1 MEMKQD
7 SLKVFFFL
15 FLLLFS
21 KNLNA
26 ETTLPSQT
34 VPKVF
39 EDIERKKIQR
49 RENRELLNG
58 LENIKKSKVQQEKIY
73 VTVDSLV
80 IIAPK
85 ELQNVINFETYK
97 NQLIGKSKSIYELNL
112 LANTITKDY
121 QTKDLPL
128 VRVILPKQELKPDGA
143 TVFFKVI
150 DGFIEEINLEK
161 VPKVQR
167 KAIFRYLREL
177 KDKKNIRNSL
187 LEKKLLLASQ
197 VAGLELNTAFAQGSI
212 EGATILVVEAKH
224 KLISG
229 SINFNNT
236 QSEELGRQL
245 GILQSTINS
254 PFGFGEGLTMF
265 GLAKPTIKG
274 MKGTGNAVTIRG
286 GGLSFSYPLGDNG
299 LKTNLSYS
307 ESMTRPGGDIASLGI
322 ESNMKSGSFGITYP
336 LLLRTD
342 SSWILR
348 GNVSWVDELQQTNAA
363 GVDQILSHDR
373 LTSLRIGLT
382 YYGCPSGC
390 IYFDSELSRGLDIA
404 SRSASEAVDI
414 PLSRTSGTSQ
424 YHHFRV
430 NSSYSFYVL
439 SSYLMKIG
447 LGGQY
452 TDDALLN
459 SEQST
464 VIGMDRISA
473 LTSGAISGDKIW
485 FIRGELNRN
494 FSLSNNFSI
503 TPYIYSAMGVAYLN
517 RPTAVENKETAAK
530 SAGVG
535 LQINNFND
543 YFYFDKNITAKI
555 EYSKTIATDKIE
567 ILSDVRLNK
576 HHLMLMLNMAF

>member
-1 MEMKQD
+1 M
-7 SLKVFFFL
+7 FFF
-15 FLLLFS
+15 FS
-21 KNLNA
+21 KNLIA
-26 ETTLPSQT
+26 ATTSPSQT
-34 VPKVF
+34 VPKVL
-39 EDIERKKIQR
+39 EDIEKEKIQR
-49 RENRELLNG
+49 REDLEFLNS
-58 LENIKKSKVQQEKIY
+58 LENIKKRKAQQQKIY
-73 VTVDSLV
+73 VKVDSLV
-80 IIAPK
+80 IIASK
-85 ELQNVINFETYK
+85 ELQNAINFETYK
-97 NQLIGKSKSIYELNL
+97 NQLVGKSKSIDELNL
-112 LANTITKDY
+112 LANRMTKDY
-121 QTKDLPL
+121 QTKDFPL

-150 DGFIEEINLEK
+150 DGFIEKINLEK

-177 KDKKNIRNSL
+177 KDKKNLKNSL

-197 VAGLELNTAFAQGSI
+197 VAGLDINTAFAQGSV

-245 GILQSTINS
+245 GILQTTINS
-254 PFGFGEGLTMF
+254 PFGLGEGLTMF
-265 GLAKPTIKG
+265 GLARPTIKG
-274 MKGTGNAVTIRG
+274 MKGTGNSVTIRG
-286 GGLSFSYPLGDNG
+286 GGLSFLYPLGDNG

-322 ESNMKSGSFGITYP
+322 ESNMKSGSLGITYP

-348 GNVSWVDELQQTNAA
+348 GNISWVDELQQTNAA
-363 GVDQILSHDR
+363 GVDQVLSHDR
-373 LTSLRIGLT
+373 LTSLRIGLS

-424 YHHFRV
+424 FHHFRV
-430 NSSYSFYVL
+430 NSYYSFYVL

-447 LGGQY
+447 FGGQY

-464 VIGMDRISA
+464 VIGMDRLSA

-485 FIRGELNRN
+485 YIRGEMNRN
-494 FSLSNNFSI
+494 FSLSNDFSI

-517 RPTAVENKETAAK
+517 RATAVENKETAAK
-530 SAGVG
+530 SVGVG
-535 LQINNFND
+535 LQLNNFND
-543 YFYFDKNITAKI
+543 HFNFDKNITAKI

>member
-1 MEMKQD
+1 MC
-7 SLKVFFFL
+7 FF
-15 FLLLFS
+15 FS
-21 KNLNA
+21 KNLIA
-26 ETTLPSQT
+26 ATTLPSQT

-39 EDIERKKIQR
+39 EDIEKEKIQR
-49 RENRELLNG
+49 REDRELLNG
-58 LENIKKSKVQQEKIY
+58 LENIKKRKAQQEKIY

-80 IIAPK
+80 IIASK
-85 ELQNVINFETYK
+85 KLQNVINFETFK
-97 NQLIGKSKSIYELNL
+97 NQLVGKSKSIDELNL
-112 LANTITKDY
+112 LANRMTRDY
-121 QTKDLPL
+121 QIKDFPL

-150 DGFIEEINLEK
+150 DGFIEKINLEK

-177 KDKKNIRNSL
+177 KDKKNLKNSL

-197 VAGLELNTAFAQGSI
+197 VAGLDINTAFAQGSV

-245 GILQSTINS
+245 GILQTTINS
-254 PFGFGEGLTMF
+254 PFGLGEGLTMF
-265 GLAKPTIKG
+265 GLARPTIKG
-274 MKGTGNAVTIRG
+274 MKGTGNSVTIRG

-322 ESNMKSGSFGITYP
+322 ESNMKSGSLGITYP

-348 GNVSWVDELQQTNAA
+348 GNISWVDELQQTNAA
-363 GVDQILSHDR
+363 GVDQVLSHDR
-373 LTSLRIGLT
+373 LTSLRIGLS

-447 LGGQY
+447 FGGQY

-464 VIGMDRISA
+464 VIGIDRISA

-485 FIRGELNRN
+485 YIRGEMNRN

-517 RPTAVENKETAAK
+517 RPTAVENKVTAAK
-530 SAGVG
+530 SFGVG
-535 LQINNFND
+535 LQVNNFND
-543 YFYFDKNITAKI
+543 HFNFDKNITAKI

>member
-1 MEMKQD
+1 M
-7 SLKVFFFL
+7 FFF
-15 FLLLFS
+15 FS
-21 KNLNA
+21 KNLIA
-26 ETTLPSQT
+26 ATTLPSQT
-34 VPKVF
+34 VPKVL
-39 EDIERKKIQR
+39 EDIEKEKIQR
-49 RENRELLNG
+49 REDLEFLNS
-58 LENIKKSKVQQEKIY
+58 LENIKKRKAQQQKIY

-80 IIAPK
+80 IIASK
-85 ELQNVINFETYK
+85 ELQNAINFETYK
-97 NQLIGKSKSIYELNL
+97 NQLVGKSKSIDELNL
-112 LANTITKDY
+112 LANRMTKDY
-121 QTKDLPL
+121 QTKDFPL

-150 DGFIEEINLEK
+150 DGFIEKINLEK

-177 KDKKNIRNSL
+177 KDKKNLKNSL

-197 VAGLELNTAFAQGSI
+197 VAGLDINTAFAQGSV

-245 GILQSTINS
+245 GILQTTINS
-254 PFGFGEGLTMF
+254 PFGLGEGLTMF
-265 GLAKPTIKG
+265 GLARPTIKG
-274 MKGTGNAVTIRG
+274 MKGTGNSVTIRG

-322 ESNMKSGSFGITYP
+322 ESNMKSGSLGITYP

-348 GNVSWVDELQQTNAA
+348 GNISWVDELQQTNAA
-363 GVDQILSHDR
+363 GVDQVLSHDR
-373 LTSLRIGLT
+373 LTSLRIGLS

-424 YHHFRV
+424 FHHFRV
-430 NSSYSFYVL
+430 NSYYSFYVL

-447 LGGQY
+447 FGGQY

-464 VIGMDRISA
+464 VIGMDRLSA

-485 FIRGELNRN
+485 YIRGEMNRN

-517 RPTAVENKETAAK
+517 RPTTVENKETAAK
-530 SAGVG
+530 SVGVG
-535 LQINNFND
+535 LQLNNFND
-543 YFYFDKNITAKI
+543 HFNFDKNITAKI

>member
-1 MEMKQD
+1 MC
-7 SLKVFFFL
+7 FF
-15 FLLLFS
+15 FS
-21 KNLNA
+21 KNLIA
-26 ETTLPSQT
+26 ATTLPSQT

-39 EDIERKKIQR
+39 EDIEKEKIQR
-49 RENRELLNG
+49 REDRELLNG
-58 LENIKKSKVQQEKIY
+58 LENIKKRKAQQEKIY

-80 IIAPK
+80 IIASK
-85 ELQNVINFETYK
+85 KLQNVINFETFK
-97 NQLIGKSKSIYELNL
+97 NQLVGKSKSIDELNL
-112 LANTITKDY
+112 LANRMTRDY
-121 QTKDLPL
+121 QIKDFPL

-150 DGFIEEINLEK
+150 DGFIEKINLEK

-177 KDKKNIRNSL
+177 KDKKNLKNSL

-197 VAGLELNTAFAQGSI
+197 VAGLDINTAFAQGSV

-245 GILQSTINS
+245 GILQTTINS
-254 PFGFGEGLTMF
+254 PFGLGEGLTMF
-265 GLAKPTIKG
+265 GLARPTIKG
-274 MKGTGNAVTIRG
+274 MKGTGNSVTIRG

-322 ESNMKSGSFGITYP
+322 ESNMKSGSLGITYP

-348 GNVSWVDELQQTNAA
+348 GNISWVDELQQTNAA
-363 GVDQILSHDR
+363 GVDQVLSHDR
-373 LTSLRIGLT
+373 LTSLRIGLS

-447 LGGQY
+447 FGGQY

-464 VIGMDRISA
+464 VIGMDRLSA

-485 FIRGELNRN
+485 YIRGEMNRN

-530 SAGVG
+530 SVGVG
-535 LQINNFND
+535 LQLNNFND
-543 YFYFDKNITAKI
+543 HFNFDKNITAKI

>member
-1 MEMKQD
+1 M
-7 SLKVFFFL
+7 FFF
-15 FLLLFS
+15 FS
-21 KNLNA
+21 KNLIA
-26 ETTLPSQT
+26 ATTLPSQT
-34 VPKVF
+34 VPKVL
-39 EDIERKKIQR
+39 EDIEKEKIQR
-49 RENRELLNG
+49 REDLEFLNS
-58 LENIKKSKVQQEKIY
+58 LENIKKRKAQQQKIY

-80 IIAPK
+80 IIASK

-97 NQLIGKSKSIYELNL
+97 NQLVGKSISIDELNF
-112 LANTITKDY
+112 LANRMTKDY
-121 QTKDLPL
+121 QTKDFPL

-150 DGFIEEINLEK
+150 DGFIEKINLEK

-177 KDKKNIRNSL
+177 KDKKNLKNSL

-197 VAGLELNTAFAQGSI
+197 VAGLEINTAFAQGSV

-245 GILQSTINS
+245 GILQTTINS
-254 PFGFGEGLTMF
+254 PFGIGEGLTMF
-265 GLAKPTIKG
+265 GLARPTIKG
-274 MKGTGNAVTIRG
+274 MKGTGNSVTIRG

-322 ESNMKSGSFGITYP
+322 ESNMKSGSLGITYP

-348 GNVSWVDELQQTNAA
+348 GNISWVDELQQTNAA
-363 GVDQILSHDR
+363 GVDQVLSHDR
-373 LTSLRIGLT
+373 LTSLRIGLS

-424 YHHFRV
+424 FHHFRV
-430 NSSYSFYVL
+430 NSYYSFYVL

-447 LGGQY
+447 FGGQY

-464 VIGMDRISA
+464 VIGMDRLSA

-485 FIRGELNRN
+485 YIRGEMNRN

-530 SAGVG
+530 SVGVG
-535 LQINNFND
+535 LQLNNFND
-543 YFYFDKNITAKI
+543 HFNFDKNITAKI

>member
-7 SLKVFFFL
+7 SFKIFFVLFL
-15 FLLLFS
+15 FFFS
-21 KNLNA
+21 KNLDA
-26 ETTLPSQT
+26 GTTLPSQT

-39 EDIERKKIQR
+39 EDIEKEKIQK
-49 RENRELLNG
+49 REERDLLNG
-58 LENIKKSKVQQEKIY
+58 LENIKKRMVQQEKIF

-80 IIAPK
+80 IIASN
-85 ELQNVINFETYK
+85 ELQKVINFETYK
-97 NQLIGKSKSIYELNL
+97 NQLIGKSKSIDELNI
-112 LANTITKDY
+112 LANRMTKDY
-121 QTKDLPL
+121 QTRDFPL

-150 DGFIEEINLEK
+150 DGFIEKINLEK
-161 VPKVQR
+161 VPKAQR

-177 KDKKNIRNSL
+177 KDKKNIKNSL

-197 VAGLELNTAFAQGSI
+197 IAGLEINTAFAQGSI

-229 SINFNNT
+229 SINFSNT

-245 GILQSTINS
+245 GVLQSTINS

-322 ESNMKSGSFGITYP
+322 ESNMKSGSFGMTYP

-373 LTSLRIGLT
+373 LTSLRIGLS

-485 FIRGELNRN
+485 YIRGELNRN
-494 FSLSNNFSI
+494 FSISNKFSI

-517 RPTAVENKETAAK
+517 RPTVVENKETAAK
-530 SAGVG
+530 SAGFG
-535 LQINNFND
+535 LQINNSND
-543 YFYFDKNITAKI
+543 YFYFNKNITAKI

>member
-1 MEMKQD
+1 M
-7 SLKVFFFL
+7 FF
-15 FLLLFS
+15 FS

-26 ETTLPSQT
+26 GTTLPSQT

-39 EDIERKKIQR
+39 EDIEREKIQR
-49 RENRELLNG
+49 FEDRELLNG

-73 VTVDSLV
+73 VTIDSLV
-80 IIAPK
+80 IIASK

-97 NQLIGKSKSIYELNL
+97 NQLIGKSRSIDELNI
-112 LANTITKDY
+112 LANKMTKDY
-121 QTKDLPL
+121 QTRDFPL

-143 TVFFKVI
+143 TVFFKVV
-150 DGFIEEINLEK
+150 DGFIEKINLEK

-177 KDKKNIRNSL
+177 KDKKNIKNSL

-197 VAGLELNTAFAQGSI
+197 VAGLEINTAFAQGSI

-229 SINFNNT
+229 SINFSNT

-245 GILQSTINS
+245 GVLQSTINS

-274 MKGTGNAVTIRG
+274 MKGTGHAVTIRG

-322 ESNMKSGSFGITYP
+322 ESNMKSGSFGMTYP

-348 GNVSWVDELQQTNAA
+348 GNISWVDELQQTNAA

-373 LTSLRIGLT
+373 LTSLRIGLS
-382 YYGCPSGC
+382 YYGCPRGC

-464 VIGMDRISA
+464 VIGMDKISA

-485 FIRGELNRN
+485 YIRGELNRN
-494 FSLSNNFSI
+494 FSLSNKFSI

-517 RPTAVENKETAAK
+517 RPTAAENKETAAK
-530 SAGVG
+530 SAGFG